1 MRKFFFSRIHYSGLF
16 GGNWNAS
23 IFNDLQD
30 IEKANGFILSNGY
43 EWSFSG
49 IQSKEID
56 NTIYIIGKL
65 IKINPE
71 EERITID
78 KQTKEEKPHTTENVK
93 EKESFFIVDVNA
105 HFISFETSKVLTK
118 KQFTEAFM
126 KAFEKMQKP
135 YEVVFDFTYDEEI
148 LMERL
153 AKLKKATS
161 AHFKL
166 KTTNPDSYEEFKEI
180 DELFRKSGINASNL
194 YFRSKKGESLNTKDQ
209 KSLIRQA
216 ISMSSAGYGGGTVY
230 GEDFTGKPFT
240 VQTGEN
246 IIDKIEVS
254 ESKTEEEITRTIIIK
269 FNKKK
274 K

>member
-1 MRKFFFSRIHYSGLF
+1 MRKFLFSRIHYTGLF
-16 GGNWNAS
+16 GGNWS
-23 IFNDLQD
+23 EKIFSDLQE
-30 IEKANGFILSNGY
+30 IENSEGFVFANGY

-49 IQSKEID
+49 IQKQEIENND
-56 NTIYIIGKL
+56 YIIGKL

-78 KQTKEEKPHTTENVK
+78 EQTKEEKPYTTENVK
-93 EKESFFIVDVNA
+93 EKESFFMIDINA
-105 HFISFETSKVLTK
+105 HFISFEISKILTK
-118 KQFTEAFM
+118 KQFTEAFF
-126 KAFEKMQKP
+126 KAFEKAEKP
-135 YEVVFDFTYDEEI
+135 YEIEFDFTYDEEI
-148 LMERL
+148 LVERL
-153 AKLKKATS
+153 KKLKKANS

-166 KTTNPDSYEEFKEI
+166 KTTNPHAYEEFKEI
-180 DELFRKSGINASNL
+180 DELFQKSGIDASNL
-194 YFRSKKGESLNTKDQ
+194 HFQPKKGETLNITDQ
-209 KSLIRQA
+209 QSIIRQA

-230 GEDFTGKPFT
+230 GEDISGKPFT

-254 ESKTEEEITRTIIIK
+254 ESKKDDEIKKTIIIK